1 MVFSEKISQTKL
13 PKNICDFVNNKK
25 NYAILVKS
33 TFFIFSKFP
42 GAPILLNFRI
52 LFKKVQYRFLGY
64 DPVQFGNNLIGRSKV
79 YSTKKMWGQPR
90 PWGSGQLFLHLSQF
104 SRSTDNPEKI
114 WWKSAKRSPSYL
126 NFNVSEKVKKEK

>member
-52 LFKKVQYRFLGY
+52 SFKNVQCRSPDYVVVKF
-64 DPVQFGNNLIGRSKV
+64 DNNLIGRS
-79 YSTKKMWGQPR
+79 SDHSANNFLDQP
-90 PWGSGQLFLHLSQF
+90 PPLGSAQQILLL
-104 SRSTDNPEKI
+104 
-114 WWKSAKRSPSYL
+114 
-126 NFNVSEKVKKEK
+126 